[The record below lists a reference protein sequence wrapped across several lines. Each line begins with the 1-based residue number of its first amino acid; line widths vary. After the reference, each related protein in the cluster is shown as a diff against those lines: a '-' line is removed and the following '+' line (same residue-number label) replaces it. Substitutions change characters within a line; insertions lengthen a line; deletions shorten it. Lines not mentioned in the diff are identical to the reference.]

1 MLSGGNMLESFVL
14 GIVIGMGLAYVMM
27 RIVVWA
33 TLRQMERQGIE
44 IENLVQKIKQ
54 DAQASVIEARL
65 EQHQGEFFLYRK
77 DTGEFIAQG
86 ATAQEITERTDR
98 RIYHMPVV
106 VTEADEG
113 VLERYRATKTMV

>member
-1 MLSGGNMLESFVL
+1 MIEGILL
-14 GIVIGMGLAYVMM
+14 GILLGLLIAYIAMRVM
-27 RIVVWA
+27 VWT

-65 EQHQGEFFLYRK
+65 EEHRGEFFLYRK

-86 ATAQEITERTDR
+86 ATAQEITERTDQ
-98 RIYHMPVV
+98 RIHHMPVV

-113 VLERYRATKTMV
+113 VLERYRATKNPA